1 MTPRIPT
8 AAASA
13 NDAGQGHDEHHNAL
27 DERLAEYHRAHHEA
41 GDGDMHYRTTREIVV
56 AARRWRKLA
65 NDRIRPFGHTMA
77 RWETLFLVA
86 FSDHALTQG
95 ELAKEISIEG
105 PTLVRM
111 LEVLAKEGLI
121 ERRQSEIDRRV
132 TTNAITPSGLA
143 AIDQI
148 MAVTNALRAEVL
160 QGIDPGELR
169 IMLKVLGQIIDRID
183 GMR

>member
-1 MTPRIPT
+1 MPPRTT
-8 AAASA
+8 APAT
-13 NDAGQGHDEHHNAL
+13 GKDEHHNAL
-27 DERLAEYHRAHHEA
+27 DDRLAEYHRVHREE
-41 GDGDMHYRTTREIVV
+41 GDGDLLYRTTREIVV
-56 AARRWRKLA
+56 AGRRWRKLA
-65 NDRIRPFGHTMA
+65 NDRIRPTGHTMA

-95 ELAKEISIEG
+95 ELAKEIGIEG

-111 LEVLAKEGLI
+111 LDVLAKEGLI

-132 TTNAITPSGLA
+132 TTNVITDRGLQ

-148 MAVTNALRAEVL
+148 MSITNALRAEML
-160 QGIDPGELR
+160 QGIDPGEVR
-169 IMLKVLGQIIDRID
+169 IMLKVLDQIIERID

>member
-1 MTPRIPT
+1 MATRT
-8 AAASA
+8 VA
-13 NDAGQGHDEHHNAL
+13 NDADEAEDNRLNAL
-27 DERLAEYHRAHHEA
+27 DERLAEYHRVHAEG
-41 GDGDMHYRTTREIVV
+41 GDDDLRYRVTRDIVV
-56 AARRWRKLA
+56 AGRRWRKLA
-65 NDRIRPFGHTMA
+65 NERIRPTGHTMA

-95 ELAKEISIEG
+95 ELARLISIEG

-121 ERRQSEIDRRV
+121 ERKQSEIDRRV
-132 TTNAITPSGLA
+132 TTNAITPKGRE

-148 MAVTNALRAEVL
+148 MGVTNALRSEVL
-160 QGIDPGELR
+160 QGIDPAELKVT
-169 IMLKVLGQIIDRID
+169 LKVLGQIIERID

>member
-1 MTPRIPT
+1 MAVRPL
-8 AAASA
+8 AS
-13 NDAGQGHDEHHNAL
+13 NDEDAEEARLNAL
-27 DERLAEYHRAHHEA
+27 DERLAKYHRAYSES
-41 GDGDMHYRTTREIVV
+41 GDDDDLYYRATRDIVV
-56 AARRWRKLA
+56 AGRRWRKLA
-65 NDRIRPFGHTMA
+65 NERIRPTGHTMA

-95 ELAKEISIEG
+95 ELAKLISVEG

-132 TTNAITPSGLA
+132 TTNAITGEGRA
-143 AIDQI
+143 AIDEI

-160 QGIDPGELR
+160 TGIDPGELK
-169 IMLKVLGQIIDRID
+169 ITLKVLGQIIERID
-183 GMR
+183 GTR

>member
-1 MTPRIPT
+1 M
-8 AAASA
+8 
-13 NDAGQGHDEHHNAL
+13 AG
-27 DERLAEYHRAHHEA
+27 
-41 GDGDMHYRTTREIVV
+41 
-56 AARRWRKLA
+56 RRWRKLA
-65 NDRIRPFGHTMA
+65 NDRIRPTGHTMA

-95 ELAKEISIEG
+95 ELAKEIGIEG

-111 LEVLAKEGLI
+111 LDVLAKEGLI

-132 TTNAITPSGLA
+132 TTNVITDRGLQ

-148 MAVTNALRAEVL
+148 MSITNALRAEML
-160 QGIDPGELR
+160 QGIDPGEVR
-169 IMLKVLGQIIDRID
+169 IMLKVLDQIIERID